1 MTTSEMAYLVFA
13 TLVTCMAC
21 IVAFRRRAS
30 LSLLSPGYR
39 AQLLSRP
46 RLGVFAVALAAFV
59 FVAPLTGD
67 PTWDAVDAI
76 FMSVGCYVFAPWTC
90 AVIYRAKQTPWLEL
104 ALALLFSLVVVS
116 FSHDLYTALRDGV
129 FPPTSRENLVASSI
143 LYILGGLF
151 FSLGHHRE
159 RGLLF
164 VFMDARWP
172 AWSGDAWSLRG
183 ASKALLLASLL
194 AAPVVIFMM
203 WTVMSELG
211 LWSL

>member
-1 MTTSEMAYLVFA
+1 METAYLAFA
-13 TLVTCMAC
+13 SLLTCIAC
-21 IVAFRRRAS
+21 VVAFRQRAS
-30 LSLLSPGYR
+30 LSLFSSGYR
-39 AQLLSRP
+39 AQLLART
-46 RLGVFAVALAAFV
+46 RLSAFAVALAVFV

-90 AVIYRAKQTPWLEL
+90 AVIYRAKQTSKLEL
-104 ALALLFSLVVVS
+104 ALALLFSLAVVS
-116 FSHDLYTALRDGV
+116 FSYDLYIALRDGV
-129 FPPTSRENLVASSI
+129 FPPTSRENLLASSI

-172 AWSGDAWSLRG
+172 TWSGDVWSLRG
-183 ASKALLLASLL
+183 ASKALLLAGLL
-194 AAPVVIFMM
+194 AAPVVAFMV

-211 LWSL
+211 LWPS